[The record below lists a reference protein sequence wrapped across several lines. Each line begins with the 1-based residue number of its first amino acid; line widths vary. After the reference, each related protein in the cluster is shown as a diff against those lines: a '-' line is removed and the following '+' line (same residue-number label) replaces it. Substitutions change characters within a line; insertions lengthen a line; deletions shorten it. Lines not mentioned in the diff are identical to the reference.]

1 MRKTT
6 RRRSW
11 GQIEPE
17 PRRWLGIIDRMGPE
31 INIDGD
37 GHGENSDMVDTGRD
51 WNHRSP
57 SLRSEFVIP
66 TTSTRSLTIPAEETS
81 VANGLEGRHWQRHS
95 SSDTT
100 RSATARSISTNHSNL
115 NLDLPASR
123 ASGGKREKLKTLK
136 ENAVNALRHNGNSAG
151 KGKGKGKDNSR
162 SQSHSPAAGGVGSS
176 EGDENVDGRAEDEDK
191 ASSKSN
197 NAASPRRQSL
207 SSKLAHPRTAL
218 KASLAHIV
226 AGKLSTLN
234 DPYIPQEAEV
244 EFVEAHEERNE
255 ALKDGCMEDVEDAEK
270 RIEGL
275 HRQRRNMQVNWTIH
289 RHVTNV
295 TVAPTKQRIIEKPRK
310 SDFIIRDESGNPI
323 IEFENGGERIDYVKW
338 LGQVR
343 PPSPTMS
350 FLSFFYSTRKLQFLP
365 SYNSLG
371 SHVEKTCRFVDF
383 RPCMIL
389 NIWDPI
395 IVPSVRDPR
404 LYGPIYRLP

>member
-1 MRKTT
+1 
-6 RRRSW
+6 
-11 GQIEPE
+11 
-17 PRRWLGIIDRMGPE
+17 MGPE

-95 SSDTT
+95 TDDTT
-100 RSATARSISTNHSNL
+100 RSATARSISANHRYHHSNL
-115 NLDLPASR
+115 NLNPPAGR
-123 ASGGKREKLKTLK
+123 ASYSGGKRGKLKTLK

-151 KGKGKGKDNSR
+151 KGKGQDNSR

-176 EGDENVDGRAEDEDK
+176 DEDENGDCRVEEKKEQEEEEEDK

-197 NAASPRRQSL
+197 NATSPRRQSL
-207 SSKLAHPRTAL
+207 SSKLAHPRAAL
-218 KASLAHIV
+218 KASLTHIV

-234 DPYIPQEAEV
+234 DPYIPQAAEV

-255 ALKDGCMEDVEDAEK
+255 ALRDGCMEDVEDAEK
-270 RIEGL
+270 KIDEL
-275 HRQRRNMQVNWTIH
+275 VKQRRNMQVNWAID

-310 SDFIIRDESGNPI
+310 SDFIIKDESGNPI
-323 IEFENGGERIDYVKW
+323 IEFENGDERIDYVKW

-343 PPSPTMS
+343 PPSSTML
-350 FLSFFYSTRKLQFLP
+350 FHFFYSSATFNSFLA
-365 SYNSLG
+365 
-371 SHVEKTCRFVDF
+371 T
-383 RPCMIL
+383 IL
-389 NIWDPI
+389 
-395 IVPSVRDPR
+395 SVAM
-404 LYGPIYRLP
+404 

>member
-1 MRKTT
+1 MRP
-6 RRRSW
+6 RGRGRPPDGGRSW

-66 TTSTRSLTIPAEETS
+66 TTSTRSLTNLAEETS

-100 RSATARSISTNHSNL
+100 SSATARSISANHHYHHSNL
-115 NLDLPASR
+115 NLNLPACR

-151 KGKGKGKDNSR
+151 KGKGKDNSR

-176 EGDENVDGRAEDEDK
+176 EEDENGDGRAEEWKEQDEEDEDK

-218 KASLAHIV
+218 KASLTHIV

-244 EFVEAHEERNE
+244 EFVEAHEERDK

-270 RIEGL
+270 KIKEL
-275 HRQRRNMQVNWTIH
+275 LRQRRNMQVNWTID

-295 TVAPTKQRIIEKPRK
+295 TVAPTRQRIIEKPRK

-323 IEFENGGERIDYVKW
+323 IEFENGDERIDYVKW

-343 PPSPTMS
+343 PPSSTIFS
-350 FLSFFYSTRKLQFLP
+350 LSSIHAQASIP
-365 SYNSLG
+365 S
-371 SHVEKTCRFVDF
+371 
-383 RPCMIL
+383 
-389 NIWDPI
+389 
-395 IVPSVRDPR
+395 
-404 LYGPIYRLP
+404 